1 MRFLAI
7 LLLCLF
13 PLAALA
19 QDDRD
24 RLTAFLEDNLS
35 GVGRSVTIEGF
46 RGALSSRAEI
56 ATLSIADDDGV
67 WITLSGIVLDW
78 NRLAVLS
85 GNIQI
90 NALTAREIVLARPP
104 RPSATGLD
112 IPAPEATPFAL
123 PELPVAVQIG
133 RIAADRIELGAAVL
147 GQPVEGTLE
156 ASMTLS
162 GGEGRAQLRILR
174 QDAGP
179 EGTVDLDA
187 SYSNASG
194 SLVISLDAAEGPGG
208 IAASLLGLPGT
219 PDARLTV
226 QGAGPI
232 TNFAANIALTTEG
245 QDRLAGQV
253 TLREDVPGQRRFS
266 ADLGGDLAPLFL
278 PEYAEFF
285 GTEVRLVTQ
294 GAREPS
300 GRLELSELRVSAR
313 ALQLDGSLVLAAD
326 GLPERFALAGR
337 LGLPSGDPVLLPLS
351 SDQRTAVAS
360 ADLSVN
366 YNAAQGD
373 GWSARAV
380 VQGIDR
386 ADMAIDRLALTG
398 SGRISRR
405 AGSPAPPVFGGTLGF
420 EAGGIVPADPDL
432 ARALG
437 AEVQGRVTL
446 SRQRGE
452 DALRIGA
459 LTLAAPGYDLTA
471 RGLVS
476 GLTSGFRVAGSVEA
490 EVADLSRLAGLA
502 GRPLAGSARATAQGE
517 GSLLGGDFD
526 GTADI
531 AGNGLAIGQAE
542 ADNLLRGTSRVQV
555 SARRDTGGTVL
566 RDLRVTAG
574 PASLTASGTIATA
587 GSNLTA
593 EFLFPDLGV
602 LGGSYRGGINATA
615 TLLGNSEDARLT
627 LRGTAR
633 DLAIGQPEADGL
645 LRGNTA
651 LDIDLTRL
659 GNRISIAT
667 GNLANAQGSVRLG
680 GHYDPVGSDLTAD
693 IVLANLRDLGPRY
706 RGALS
711 ANLRATGTVQAGGLT
726 VTGMGRNLAI
736 GQPEA
741 DRLLAGN
748 SALRMALR
756 VEGGRLRV
764 DEARLANPQ
773 LSAEATGLIEGANR
787 RIDLSARLA
796 NLGLI
801 LPDFPGALTVAGTV
815 REDASGFDL
824 DLRAQG
830 PGQINATA
838 RGRLGAT
845 FDRANLRLAG
855 SAQAA
860 LANVFL
866 GSRSIS
872 GLVSFDLGLNG
883 PLALSSLS
891 GPVRLTGGRISDPDL
906 AFALQDVT
914 ATATLAGGRAQIDA
928 AAALTTGGRL
938 TVAGGIGLRAPFAAD
953 LVLGLQSLRL
963 RDPEL
968 YETTL
973 DGQLT
978 LRGPLTGG
986 ALLAGRIALG
996 ETELRVP
1003 STGLG
1008 GTGDIPDL
1016 RHLSEPPPVRQTR
1029 ARAGLLGASGNGTG
1043 AVTGGSGAIALDLT
1057 IDAPNRVFIRGRG
1070 LDAELGG
1077 SVRVQG
1083 TTANVVP
1090 SGALNLIRGRL
1101 DILGKRLTLSSAR
1114 LDLQGGLIPYIEVV
1128 ASNSSDGITTFV
1140 RIEGPADE
1148 PAITFTSAPELP
1160 QEEVLARLLFGR
1172 GLQNISA
1179 FQAAQLAAAV
1189 ATLAGRGG
1197 DGIVGRLRKGF
1208 GLDDLDVSTSA
1219 TGETSLRAGKYI
1231 SERVYTE
1238 VEVDQ
1243 GGKSRINLNLDI
1255 RPGVTVKGRV
1265 GSDGDAGIGLFLE
1278 KDY

>member
-13 PLAALA
+13 PLSVAA

-24 RLTAFLEDNLS
+24 RLTAFLEDSLS
-35 GVGRSVTIEGF
+35 GAGRTVTVEGF

-56 ATLSIADDDGV
+56 DRLSIADDEGV

-90 NALTAREIVLARPP
+90 NALTAREIVLTRPP
-104 RPSATGLD
+104 RPADPGIE

-133 RIAADRIELGAAVL
+133 RIAAERIELGEAVL
-147 GQPVEGTLE
+147 GQRIEGTAE
-156 ASMTLS
+156 ASLSLS

-174 QDAGP
+174 QDQGP
-179 EGTVDLDA
+179 EGTVNLDA

-194 SLVISLDAAEGPGG
+194 ALVISLEAAEGPGG
-208 IAASLLGLPGT
+208 IAATVLGLPGT

-226 QGAGPI
+226 QGAGPL
-232 TNFAANIALTTEG
+232 TNFAADISLTTEG
-245 QDRLAGQV
+245 QDRLAGRV
-253 TLREDVPGQRRFS
+253 TLREEVPGLRRFA

-285 GTEVRLVTQ
+285 GPEVRLVTE
-294 GAREPS
+294 GAREPN
-300 GRLELSELRVSAR
+300 GRLDLSNLSVSAR
-313 ALQLDGSLVLAAD
+313 AVQLDGSLVLAAD
-326 GLPERFALAGR
+326 GLPERFSLTGR
-337 LGLPSGDPVLLPLS
+337 LGQPSGVPVLLPLS
-351 SDQRTAVAS
+351 ADQRTEVGS
-360 ADLSVN
+360 ADISLN
-366 YNAAQGD
+366 YNAATGD
-373 GWSARAV
+373 GWTARAV
-380 VQGIDR
+380 VQGLDR
-386 ADMAIDRLALTG
+386 DDMAIDRLALDG
-398 SGRISRR
+398 SGRIARR
-405 AGSPAPPVFGGTLGF
+405 AGSAAPPVFGGTLQF
-420 EAGGIVPADPDL
+420 QATGITPSDPAL

-437 AEVQGRVTL
+437 SQVQGRVTL
-446 SRQRGE
+446 SRQQGD

-459 LTLAAPGYDLTA
+459 LALQSPGYDLTA
-471 RGLVS
+471 RGLIS
-476 GLTSGFRVAGSVEA
+476 GLSTGFRVAGRVEA
-490 EVADLSRLAGLA
+490 QVDDLSRLADLA
-502 GRPLAGSARATAQGE
+502 GRPLAGAARLTAQGE
-517 GSLLGGDFD
+517 GSPLGGDFD
-526 GTADI
+526 VVADI

-542 ADNLLRGTSRVQV
+542 ADNLLRGTSRVQL
-555 SARRDTGGTVL
+555 SARRDTVGTVL
-566 RDLRVTAG
+566 RDLTVTAG
-574 PASLTASGTIATA
+574 PARLTAAGSVATA

-593 EFLFPDLGV
+593 AFSFPDLGV
-602 LGGSYRGGINATA
+602 LGGSYAGGLSAEA
-615 TLLGNSEDARLT
+615 TLLGSARNARIT
-627 LRGTAR
+627 LRGGAR
-633 DLAIGQPEADGL
+633 DLVIGQAEVDGL

-651 LDIDLTRL
+651 LDIDLTVL
-659 GNRISIAT
+659 GNRVTLTSAS
-667 GNLANAQGSVRLG
+667 LANDQGAVRLG

-693 IVLANLRDLGPRY
+693 VTLADLRRLGPRY
-706 RGALS
+706 RGGLS
-711 ANLRATGTVQAGGLT
+711 ANLRATGTTEAGTLDLT
-726 VTGMGRNLAI
+726 GTARDLAI
-736 GQPEA
+736 GQAQA
-741 DRLLAGN
+741 DRLLQG
-748 SALRMALR
+748 STALR
-756 VEGGRLRV
+756 VALRLDGGRLRV
-764 DEARLANPQ
+764 DEARLTNPQ
-773 LSAEATGLIEGANR
+773 LTAEATGLIEGTSR
-787 RIDLSARLA
+787 RIDLNARLA

-801 LPDFPGALTVAGTV
+801 LPEFPGALTLTGTV
-815 REDASGFDL
+815 REDPAGYDL

-830 PGQINATA
+830 PGQIDATA
-838 RGRLGAT
+838 RGRMATGLDSGA
-845 FDRANLRLAG
+845 LRLAG
-855 SAQAA
+855 TAQAA

-866 GSRSIS
+866 GNRAIS

-891 GPVRLTGGRISDPDL
+891 GPVRLTGGRVSDPDL
-906 AFALQDVT
+906 AFALQDV
-914 ATATLAGGRAQIDA
+914 AVTATLSGARAQIDA
-928 AAALTTGGRL
+928 GAALTTGGRL
-938 TVAGGIGLRAPFAAD
+938 AMAGGVGLTAPFPAD
-953 LVLGLQSLRL
+953 LAVTLQSLRL

-968 YETTL
+968 FDTTL
-973 DGQLT
+973 DGALT
-978 LRGPLTGG
+978 LRGPMTRGG
-986 ALLAGRIALG
+986 VLAGTIRLG

-1016 RHLSEPPPVRQTR
+1016 RHIDEPAPVRTTR
-1029 ARAGLLGASGNGTG
+1029 ARAGLLGGSGDDSG
-1043 AVTGGSGAIALDLT
+1043 AGGSGALDLDLT
-1057 IDAPNRVFIRGRG
+1057 IDAPNRVFVRGRG

-1083 TTANVVP
+1083 NTANVVP

-1114 LDLQGGLIPYIEVV
+1114 LDLQGDLIPFIEVV
-1128 ASNSSDGITTFV
+1128 AANESDGIATFV
-1140 RIEGPADE
+1140 RIEGPADAPE
-1148 PAITFTSAPELP
+1148 ITFTSAPELP

-1179 FQAAQLAAAV
+1179 FQAAQLASAV

-1208 GLDDLDVSTSA
+1208 GLDDLDVTTSA

-1243 GGKSRINLNLDI
+1243 GGKSKINLNLDI

-1265 GSDGDAGIGLFLE
+1265 GTDGEAGIGLFLE